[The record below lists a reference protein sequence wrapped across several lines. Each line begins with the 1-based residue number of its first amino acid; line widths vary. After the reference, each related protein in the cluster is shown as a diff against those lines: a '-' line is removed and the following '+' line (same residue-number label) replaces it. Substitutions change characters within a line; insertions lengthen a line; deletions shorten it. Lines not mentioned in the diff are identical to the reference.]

1 MCTWYIADFDF
12 STSHMDPQVT
22 SLGKSINQ
30 QQWGYDGAL
39 VGGFKH
45 VFSIIYG
52 CSPCFR

>member
-1 MCTWYIADFDF
+1 MCTWYIAGFDF

-45 VFSIIYG
+45 VFS
-52 CSPCFR
+52 